1 MVLYLQ
7 LENGRLKMKQQ
18 GIIVLVVLAL
28 VLGSLACSFSG
39 FTPVRGSGHVVE
51 ENRAV
56 SGFTGVNL
64 ATLGN
69 LQIQLG
75 DPEGLRIEAEDNLI
89 PYLQTIVSG
98 DQLEI
103 GNRDGVQLRP
113 TRPVNFYLTVKSL
126 DSIALT
132 GSGNIVAPDLKADQ
146 FRVRLSGSGDVK
158 LGNLYATDIE
168 MRLTGSGNL
177 RVAGATAKDQ
187 HITLSGSGDVTLG
200 NWNAD
205 TAEVNITG
213 SGGLDASS
221 GAVKEQRVTLSGS
234 GEYRAKDVDSATTE
248 ARITGSGSMTVQVRD
263 RLSAH
268 ISGSGSVHYAGNPQ
282 VETTVTGSGR
292 VRPIS

>member
-1 MVLYLQ
+1 
-7 LENGRLKMKQQ
+7 MKHQ
-18 GIIVLVVLAL
+18 GLIVLVVLAL
-28 VLGSLACSFSG
+28 ALSSLACSFGG
-39 FTPVRGSGHVVE
+39 FATVRGSGHVVE

-75 DPEGLRIEAEDNLI
+75 DREGLRIEAEDNLI
-89 PYLQTIVSG
+89 PYLETVVSG

-103 GNRDGVQLRP
+103 GNRDGIGLRP

-126 DSIALT
+126 DSIALS

-146 FRVRLSGSGDVK
+146 FRVRLSGSGNVK

-177 RVAGATAKDQ
+177 RVVGATAKDQ
-187 HITLSGSGDVTLG
+187 QITLSGSGDVGLG
-200 NWNAD
+200 NWNAE
-205 TAEVNITG
+205 TVEVRITG
-213 SGGLDASS
+213 SGELDASS
-221 GAVKEQRVTLSGS
+221 GAVKEQHVTLSGS
-234 GEYRAKDVDSATTE
+234 GEYRAEGVDSATAE
-248 ARITGSGSMTVQVRD
+248 ARITGSGSMTVRVRD

-268 ISGSGSVHYAGNPQ
+268 ISGSGSVRYAGSPQ

-292 VRPIS
+292 VRPIG

>member
-1 MVLYLQ
+1 
-7 LENGRLKMKQQ
+7 MKQQ
-18 GIIVLVVLAL
+18 GLIVLVVLAL
-28 VLGSLACSFSG
+28 ALSSLACSFSG
-39 FTPVRGSGHVVE
+39 IATVRGSGHVVE

-75 DPEGLRIEAEDNLI
+75 DPEGLRIEAEDNLM
-89 PYLQTIVSG
+89 PYLETTVLNHE
-98 DQLEI
+98 LEI
-103 GNRDGVQLRP
+103 SSRDGIQLRP

-146 FRVRLSGSGDVK
+146 FRARLSGSGNMK

-168 MRLTGSGNL
+168 VRLTGSGNL
-177 RVAGATAKDQ
+177 QVAGATAKDQ
-187 HITLSGSGDVTLG
+187 QITLSGSGDVELG
-200 NWNAD
+200 KWNAE
-205 TAEVNITG
+205 TVEVHITG
-213 SGGLDASS
+213 SGGLEASS

-234 GEYRAKDVDSATTE
+234 GEYRAQEVDSATAE
-248 ARITGSGSMTVQVRD
+248 ARITGSGSMTIRVRD

-268 ISGSGSVHYAGNPQ
+268 ISGSGSVRYAGSPQ

-292 VRPIS
+292 VRPIG

>member
-1 MVLYLQ
+1 
-7 LENGRLKMKQQ
+7 MKQQ

-28 VLGSLACSFSG
+28 ALSSLACSFSG
-39 FTPVRGSGHVVE
+39 FAMVRGSGHVVA

-89 PYLQTIVSG
+89 PYLETIVSG
-98 DQLEI
+98 GQLEI
-103 GNRDGVQLRP
+103 RSQDGVGLRP

-126 DSIALT
+126 DSVALT

-146 FRVRLSGSGDVK
+146 FHVRLSGSGNMT

-168 MRLTGSGNL
+168 MRLTGSGKL

-187 HITLSGSGDVTLG
+187 QITLSGSGDVELG
-200 NWNAD
+200 NWNAA
-205 TAEVNITG
+205 TVEVRITG
-213 SGGLDASS
+213 SGGLAASS
-221 GAVKEQRVTLSGS
+221 GVVKEQHVTLSGS
-234 GEYRAKDVDSATTE
+234 GEYRAEEVESATTE
-248 ARITGSGSMTVQVRD
+248 ARITGSGSMTVRVRD

-268 ISGSGSVHYAGNPQ
+268 ISGSGSVRYAGNPQ

-292 VRPIS
+292 VRPIG